1 MSETISLATYFFE
14 RVKQAGVHSIFGV
27 PGDFNL
33 ALLDYIKD
41 VEDIRWVGNANE
53 LNGGYSADGYARIN
67 GLSCLV
73 TTFGVGE
80 LSATNAVAGAYAEH
94 IPLIHVVGMPSV
106 SATQKKLLLHHTLG
120 DKKFDDFYN
129 MYKPISGK
137 SYAIQHLESA
147 PKHIDDLI
155 QTAVLT
161 KRPVYLG
168 FPSNFYDEQVP
179 KSLLTD
185 YKLQLTPPANDVVVE
200 GEFLESVIDL
210 IKKAKQP
217 IILVDACVSRHGAT
231 DEVLELAKLT
241 KFPVFTTPMGKS
253 SFGEDY
259 DEFYGHYVGALSAPD
274 VKEIVETSDCVISL
288 GGLLSDYN
296 TGSFSYSYSTRNV
309 VEFHSNY
316 CMVKSALYE
325 NIAMKGALRS
335 LIDTLSKSGM
345 LFTRSLSP
353 PASKNAY
360 KSAQVCPE
368 GILTQEYLWKRLSY
382 FLREKDVVVAETGTS
397 SFGIQGTHLPN
408 NAKTISQ
415 VLWGSIG
422 FSLPAAIGAA
432 FAVDDEKKYLDCDV
446 DRRTILFIGD
456 GSLQLTV
463 QSISDACRWNLKPY
477 IFILNNKGYTI
488 EKLIHGPYEEYNNI
502 QPWRHQLILD
512 LFADKVEYKNY
523 AVKTCA
529 ELNDLFN
536 CQKFQ
541 TPDKIRVIELFLD
554 EFDAPEA
561 LKQQAAMSEK
571 INAE

>member
-1 MSETISLATYFFE
+1 MSETISLGTYFFE
-14 RVKQAGVHSIFGV
+14 RVKQAGIHSIFGV

-33 ALLDYIKD
+33 SLLDHIKE
-41 VEDIRWVGNANE
+41 VEGIKWIGNANE
-53 LNGGYSADGYARIN
+53 LNAGYEADGYARVN
-67 GLSCLV
+67 GFSCLI

-80 LSATNAVAGAYAEH
+80 LSAVNAVAGSFAEH

-106 SATQKKLLLHHTLG
+106 SATEKKLLLHHTLG
-120 DKKFDDFYN
+120 DKKFDDFLN
-129 MYKPISGK
+129 MSKPISGK
-137 SYAIQHLESA
+137 SYAIQHLDSA

-155 QTAVLT
+155 QTAILT

-185 YKLQLTPPANDVVVE
+185 YKLQLTPPKNDALVE
-200 GEFLESVIDL
+200 EEFIENVIQL
-210 IKKAKQP
+210 VKSSKQP
-217 IILVDACVSRHGAT
+217 IILVDACVSRHDAT
-231 DEVLELAKLT
+231 EEVLELAKLT

-253 SFGEDY
+253 SFGEDHE
-259 DEFYGHYVGALSAPD
+259 EFYGHYIGALSAPD

-316 CMVKSALYE
+316 CMFKSAIYD

-335 LIDTLSKSGM
+335 LISALDASGLSFK
-345 LFTRSLSP
+345 RQLSP
-353 PASKNAY
+353 PASKDAY
-360 KSAQVCPE
+360 KSAQVCPQ

-382 FLREKDVVVAETGTS
+382 FLKSKDVLVAETGTS
-397 SFGIQGTHLPN
+397 SFGILGTHLPN
-408 NAKTISQ
+408 GTKAISQ

-422 FSLPAAIGAA
+422 FSLPAAVGAA
-432 FAVDDEKKYLDCDV
+432 FAAEDEKQYITSEE
-446 DRRTILFIGD
+446 RRTILFIGD

-463 QSISDACRWNLKPY
+463 QAISDACRWNLKPY
-477 IFILNNKGYTI
+477 IFILNNNGYTI

-502 QPWRHQLILD
+502 QPWRHQLLLD
-512 LFADKVEYKNY
+512 LFADKNEYKNY
-523 AVKTCA
+523 TVKTCS

-536 CQKFQ
+536 CTKFQ
-541 TPDKIRVIELFLD
+541 TPDKIRVIELFLE
-554 EFDAPEA
+554 EFDAPES
-561 LKQQAAMSEK
+561 LKQQAALSEK
-571 INAE
+571 INAQ